1 MVDLEADDEAINL
14 SSSSDTDE
22 HLQHQSKRARSAGC
36 IPSPKQ
42 KKPVQSYPASVSIDQ
57 LLKAGKLVKSVSKTK
72 TVLNLESF
80 DISQKEWV
88 TEKSTTM
95 FIDDAR
101 FALGAFR
108 DAFKARSES
117 GVNLGCLLQQIFL
130 YAVWDGTPVTVE
142 EFVAGEFTKYI
153 NNDGMCTHP
162 SEISERCEEVF
173 QKAECFAHYT
183 YVTSNQK
190 FMLLDIQGSEYS
202 LYDPEIATQEHCDE
216 MMSTTFVAEICH
228 H

>member
-14 SSSSDTDE
+14 SSSSDTDV

-57 LLKAGKLVKSVSKTK
+57 LLKAGKLVKPVSKTK

-88 TEKSTTM
+88 MDKSTTM

-101 FALGAFR
+101 FAFGAFR

-117 GVNLGCLLQQIFL
+117 GVKWVVKKYNEKARNTIVVTLESSIEDHARKQVQMHTVARHLGKKFSSHS
-130 YAVWDGTPVTVE
+130 PKS
-142 EFVAGEFTKYI
+142 FGE
-153 NNDGMCTHP
+153 
-162 SEISERCEEVF
+162 
-173 QKAECFAHYT
+173 
-183 YVTSNQK
+183 
-190 FMLLDIQGSEYS
+190 
-202 LYDPEIATQEHCDE
+202 
-216 MMSTTFVAEICH
+216 
-228 H
+228 